1 MSNFAAQAILENNPL
16 TSLLEKEERTK
27 LWQQAHVLSFKRHQ
41 VIYQPG
47 QDTTSMYLLLK
58 GSAKITV
65 HTRRKDIIKYIVQ
78 PGTIFG
84 ESALTGEQERRDYAY
99 AMEHNAEV
107 LVLDCRAVLQ
117 LMRTNFAFAQ
127 SMLHHI
133 GERLRYTENQLEKVV
148 VQDSKTRIME
158 FLIQMGKEQ
167 GKKVGFETLVR
178 HNMTHQDIADLT
190 GTSRQ
195 MVTAVLNQ
203 LKRDNLLYFNR
214 KKILFRDL
222 TAMPLER

>member
-1 MSNFAAQAILENNPL
+1 MSNFAAQTVLENNPL
-16 TSLLEKEERTK
+16 LSLLEKDERTR
-27 LWQQAHVLSFKRHQ
+27 LWQNANVLSFKRHQ
-41 VIYQPG
+41 VIYKPG
-47 QDTTSMYLLLK
+47 QDTSSMYLLLK

-65 HTRRKDIIKYIVQ
+65 HTRRKDIIKYLVQ
-78 PGTIFG
+78 PGFIFG

-99 AMEHNAEV
+99 AMENNAEV
-107 LVLDCRAVLQ
+107 LVLDCRSVLG
-117 LMRTNFAFAQ
+117 LMRNNFAFAQ
-127 SMLHHI
+127 AILHYI

-158 FLIQMGKEQ
+158 FLFQMGKEQ
-167 GKKVGFETLVR
+167 GKKVGFEILVR

-222 TAMPLER
+222 AALPVDQ